1 MYRGQTLFKCTQCG
15 KRFWGPDMEYAA
27 SVFTAPC
34 KCPQC
39 GSIRTRPSRLV
50 SLVAYDFMYRKIWE
64 SMEKDI
70 KESRFESK

>member
-1 MYRGQTLFKCTQCG
+1 MVRGITLFKCTQCG

-70 KESRFESK
+70 KESRFEAK

>member
-15 KRFWGPDMEYAA
+15 KRFWGPDIELDATA
-27 SVFTAPC
+27 FTEPC

-50 SLVAYDFMYRKIWE
+50 SLVAYDFTYRKIWE
-64 SMEKDI
+64 SMEKYI
-70 KESRFESK
+70 KGPHLETK